1 MDNAG
6 FTDRASASLRMAGVQ
21 RDGLR
26 SFGTFTVEC
35 WSKPDR
41 KGRRKLKWRE
51 VFPNKTPD
59 VGIQYILDAAL
70 SAGSAISSWYVGL
83 TNASPVGAAGDTMG
97 GAHAGWTENS
107 SYSEGTRQAWTK
119 TRTGN
124 TDSNSASKAIFTIN
138 AGGQTIGGAF
148 IVSDSTKGGTAGT
161 LLAVGAFTQGN
172 RSPASGD
179 QIVVQYDFA
188 GSSTN

>member
-1 MDNAG
+1 MAG
-6 FTDRASASLRMAGVQ
+6 FPRE
-21 RDGLR
+21 GLR

-35 WSKPDR
+35 WSRPN
-41 KGRRKLKWRE
+41 RRGKRHLKWRE

-59 VGIQYILDAAL
+59 VGIQYILDTAL
-70 SAGSAISSWYVGL
+70 SGGAAVSSWFVGL
-83 TNASPVGAAGDTMG
+83 TNATPVGAAGDTMG
-97 GAHAGWTENS
+97 GAHAGWTENT
-107 SYSEGTRQAWTK
+107 SYSEAARQAWTK

-138 AGGQTIGGAF
+138 VAAQTIGGAF
-148 IVSDSTKGGTAGT
+148 IVSDSTKGGTTGT
-161 LLAVGAFTQGN
+161 LLAVGAFSQGN